1 MKAADL
7 MPYEKVSI
15 YNVSNGERFTTY
27 AIRGRRG
34 SGVICLNGAA
44 ARKASKD
51 DVIIIASY
59 VIVDDADAENWS
71 PKCVLLDQKNKI
83 KKIG

>member
-1 MKAADL
+1 
-7 MPYEKVSI
+7 
-15 YNVSNGERFTTY
+15 
-27 AIRGRRG
+27 
-34 SGVICLNGAA
+34 VICLNGAA

-59 VIVDDADAENWS
+59 VIVDDADAKNWS